1 MNTCFLHL
9 SLWWRN
15 VSPPELSNN
24 DFLTC
29 RMYRD
34 GEIIQTL
41 TLPPVA
47 RSLAGCAS
55 ACLLDWRVDTSNGNQ
70 TVSTTIDDSN
80 VSFTVNPVRECEAFN
95 FNSATGVCY
104 LLSGQTYLR
113 LTRSDKFWSG
123 SVICKDIQSVQDWA
137 TGVVGLS
144 PVDPGAN

>member
-9 SLWWRN
+9 SLWWRDD
-15 VSPPELSNN
+15 SPPELSNN

-41 TLPPVA
+41 TLPAVA

-55 ACLLDWRVDTSNGNQ
+55 ACLLDWRVDPTNDNQ
-70 TVSTTIDDSN
+70 TVSTTIKDDTN
-80 VSFTVNPVRECEAFN
+80 PFTVTPARECEAFN

-137 TGVVGLS
+137 TGVVGLAAPPP
-144 PVDPGAN
+144 PV